1 MTDKTLMTLFKDDIK
16 DIKADVK
23 SLLKKMNE
31 DKIED
36 VKECNKYRQEFNN
49 DLSAVNTRVNKLFT
63 IGGVALFLFGIAIKQ
78 GWV

>member
-63 IGGVALFLFGIAIKQ
+63 IGGVALFLFGIAVKQ